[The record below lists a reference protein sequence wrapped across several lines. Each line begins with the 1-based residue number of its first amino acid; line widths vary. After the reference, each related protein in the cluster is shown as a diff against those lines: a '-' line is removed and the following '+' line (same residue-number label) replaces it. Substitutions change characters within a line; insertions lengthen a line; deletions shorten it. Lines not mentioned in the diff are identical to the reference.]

1 MAMRT
6 LATVL
11 ATGPRLRK
19 RAQVTISLLR
29 VGLITTGK
37 KSMAIGAIALST
49 KPLARPLTGNLQ
61 LLNRMRVWPSLN
73 FNPGSMQQQIV
84 TRAPERCG

>member
-1 MAMRT
+1 
-6 LATVL
+6 
-11 ATGPRLRK
+11 
-19 RAQVTISLLR
+19 
-29 VGLITTGK
+29 
-37 KSMAIGAIALST
+37 MAIGAIALST